1 MQMVFCMSEL
11 WGIINSWI
19 VEQAD
24 ESLLLYMAKLSEN
37 DLKDV
42 QPLFETD
49 QVSTDLRS
57 LHDEINEEEWS
68 DLYKKLSTNS
78 EQEMG
83 ESSVQRRYVTDTVGT
98 TTNLPPLSEEEGIDP
113 EDELQDVDDAEDEET
128 ALKALNQMIT
138 EFGGDSEF

>member
-1 MQMVFCMSEL
+1 
-11 WGIINSWI
+11 
-19 VEQAD
+19 
-24 ESLLLYMAKLSEN
+24 MAKLSEN

>member
-1 MQMVFCMSEL
+1 
-11 WGIINSWI
+11 
-19 VEQAD
+19 
-24 ESLLLYMAKLSEN
+24 MARLSEN
-37 DLKDV
+37 DLEDV

-49 QVSTDLRS
+49 HVPTDVRGLN
-57 LHDEINEEEWS
+57 DEINEEEWS

-83 ESSVQRRYVTDTVGT
+83 ESSVQRRYVTDTLGNT
-98 TTNLPPLSEEEGIDP
+98 TILPPLSEEEEEEDIDL
-113 EDELQDVDDAEDEET
+113 EDELEDADDAEDEET